1 MGEKWIEGCGDD
13 WTPVQFPLQVAPVK
27 KVLASVA
34 KICGSGNRVV
44 FDDESGSYIENKSTG
59 KKTWL
64 TKRNGVYF
72 YELWV
77 KKPSKGDASKG
88 KTTKVDQDGDSDM
101 NAILKDQVGKIQE
114 MLTKIQTGFGR
125 LGGF

>member
-1 MGEKWIEGCGDD
+1 MK
-13 WTPVQFPLQVAPVK
+13 FPLQIAPVK

-59 KKTWL
+59 KKTWP

-77 KKPSKGDASKG
+77 NKSDKLRGKTIKTDSEGDASMDSVIRE
-88 KTTKVDQDGDSDM
+88 KVD
-101 NAILKDQVGKIQE
+101 KIE
-114 MLTKIQTGFGR
+114 GVLCKLHEGFGT